1 MKVKDFAKIMQKI
14 APENLK
20 ESYDNVGLMV
30 GDEEKEVHTVLLS
43 LDCTLDVIEEA
54 AKENAELIFSHHP
67 LIFRKPSSVTT
78 GTLQG
83 RKIMELIKKDISLYS
98 AHTNFDSVCGGL
110 NDSLME
116 LLELKRSAIMEKSK
130 ADDKSGIGRI
140 VDVEET
146 TLEELIEKVKKSL
159 KINCL
164 RFTGEIDKKV
174 KRIAVING
182 SGQDYFDYALQ
193 MGADVVITGDTTYH
207 FAADYTEMNLSII
220 DAGHFDTEWMAFL
233 KAAKRVEEEVKK
245 IDNNVS
251 FKVASSTRSPY
262 KYI

>member
-30 GDEEKEVHTVLLS
+30 GDEEKEVHTILLA

-98 AHTNFDSVCGGL
+98 AHTNFDSVHGGI

-116 LLELKRSAIMEKSK
+116 LLGLKNSVIMEKSK

-140 VDVEET
+140 ADVEEM
-146 TLEELIEKVKKSL
+146 TLGELIDKVKKSL
-159 KINCL
+159 NISCL
-164 RFTGEIDKKV
+164 RFTGDASKKV
-174 KRIAVING
+174 KRVAVVNG
-182 SGQDYFDYALQ
+182 SGQDYLDYAMS
-193 MGADVVITGDTTYH
+193 MGADVIITGDTTYH
-207 FAADYTEMNLSII
+207 FASDYNEMNLSII
-220 DAGHFDTEWMAFL
+220 DAGHFDTEWLSFL
-233 KAAKRVEEEVKK
+233 KAAEKVEEEVKK
-245 IDNNVS
+245 LDSSVVFKTAS
-251 FKVASSTRSPY
+251 FTRSPY